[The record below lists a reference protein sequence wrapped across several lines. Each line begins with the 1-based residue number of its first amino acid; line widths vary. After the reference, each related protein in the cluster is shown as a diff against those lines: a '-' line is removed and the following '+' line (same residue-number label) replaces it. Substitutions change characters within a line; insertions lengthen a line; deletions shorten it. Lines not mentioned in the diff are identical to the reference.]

1 MGELVLN
8 PATISLWT
16 ARAPGTAA
24 LTGIMG
30 TTTQSGPTTM
40 KAGELHRSAFGNG
53 IEESRGPWRVV
64 SQPPRRNHL
73 VFIGIMAASSPSAWA
88 RRREGQKNS
97 RQAPTG
103 LGRLGRDPL
112 QSAAVQQADA
122 ESSNRRGGGRVAVQ
136 DCGRRRNQVK
146 LGHCA
151 NPAALEAWKGYE
163 WAKALDKG
171 ALYATKENAAMMAK
185 YIKEHASDG
194 YSCLFLSLLAFSTKP
209 IGFFDQKWGEV
220 TIERLDS
227 VIGRYA
233 REARTAITIYL
244 LCKDGRLRGQQVFGR
259 GSDHG
264 GAIAIIPAG
273 NGAIH
278 ALPIAQPSG
287 EAIVVP
293 EAVLRDITGDAAPR
307 EQAAA
312 TAEAPEPAP
321 DRTGAAA
328 SPEPESERKRH
339 GPQGPQDY
347 RLIPACD
354 PPNVVGPFLWPP
366 KSGKYVG
373 PSPPPKWFTG
383 DWVAGYLAS
392 ERRDVSMMRQWL
404 YTNVLRPDLASATL
418 GNFRRFGTT
427 VYYSDVN
434 FGSTVARIGRRSFTD
449 GQTEDE
455 FFTAGD
461 RLTADGY
468 SWDVLR
474 VTWDGHPVLV
484 AKPCSISTIILAEP
498 ADAKVHPALGEVDE
512 VELFKA
518 RCTAMRLT
526 RSDPIETALATRWMG
541 DWAAKGYD
549 VKGDPDDVASLA
561 SAVARQ
567 YCSVGSV
574 GGGYGW
580 GLCYSCGGKLT
591 GKSRI
596 CCWGVNRPLAKI
608 IAAGEKVTSLTNRI
622 LYPGVVWCTSQHPP
636 LKAGVETVATD
647 QNFQ

>member
-1 MGELVLN
+1 MCFVVA
-8 PATISLWT
+8 ATIEGSHL
-16 ARAPGTAA
+16 
-24 LTGIMG
+24 
-30 TTTQSGPTTM
+30 
-40 KAGELHRSAFGNG
+40 EL
-53 IEESRGPWRVV
+53 
-64 SQPPRRNHL
+64 
-73 VFIGIMAASSPSAWA
+73 IMAVRVKKHDERSGRGGYGGRGGSGKSASWVSA
-88 RRREGQKNS
+88 RRDADGPSSTSEKEG
-97 RQAPTG
+97 
-103 LGRLGRDPL
+103 
-112 QSAAVQQADA
+112 
-122 ESSNRRGGGRVAVQ
+122 VQ
-136 DCGRRRNQVK
+136 DCSRRRNQVK
-146 LGHCA
+146 QGHCA

-171 ALYATKENAAMMAK
+171 AMYATKENAAMMAK

-194 YSCLFLSLLAFSTKP
+194 PSCLFLSLLAFSTKP
-209 IGFFDQKWGEV
+209 IDFFNQKWGEV
-220 TIERLDS
+220 TIERLDGL
-227 VIGRYA
+227 IGRYA

-259 GSDHG
+259 GSSHG

-287 EAIVVP
+287 DAIVVP
-293 EAVLRDITGDAAPR
+293 DAVLKDIMGDAGPQ
-307 EQAAA
+307 EPAAV
-312 TAEAPEPAP
+312 TVEAPKPAP
-321 DRTGAAA
+321 DRTGATA
-328 SPEPESERKRH
+328 SPKSAVECKLIGFQR
-339 GPQGPQDY
+339 PQDC
-347 RLIPACD
+347 RPNPACY
-354 PPNVVGPFLWPP
+354 PPTTPGSFVWPP

-373 PSPPPKWFTG
+373 PSPPPAWFTG
-383 DWVAGYLAS
+383 EWVAGYMAS
-392 ERRDVSMMRQWL
+392 ERRDASTLRRWL

-418 GNFRRFGTT
+418 SNFRRFGTT

-434 FGSTVARIGRRSFTD
+434 LGSTVARIGRRSFTD

-455 FFTAGD
+455 YFTAGD

-484 AKPCSISTIILAEP
+484 AKPCSISTTLFAEP
-498 ADAKVHPALGEVDE
+498 ADAKVHPALGDVDRA
-512 VELFKA
+512 ELFKA

-549 VKGDPDDVASLA
+549 VKGDPDDVATLA

-596 CCWGVNRPLAKI
+596 CCRGVNSPLARM
-608 IAAGEKVTSLTNRI
+608 IAAGEKVTSMTNRI
-622 LYPGVVWCTSQHPP
+622 LYPGVVWCSSQHPP